1 MATAGSLS
9 ILLAEDN
16 AVNQRLAQ
24 RMIEKMGHSVMVVDN
39 GRKAVEAA
47 LHQTFDVILM
57 DLQMPEMDGFEATAC
72 IREAQTAAHRYT
84 PIVAVTAHA
93 MAGDR
98 EQCLRAGMDHYIAK
112 PIDFKALQ
120 NLVNQCAGRV

>member
-1 MATAGSLS
+1 
-9 ILLAEDN
+9 
-16 AVNQRLAQ
+16 
-24 RMIEKMGHSVMVVDN
+24 MIEKMGHSVIVVDN

-47 LHQTFDVILM
+47 LRQTFDLILM

-72 IREAQTAAHRYT
+72 IRDAESQPQGEARRHT

-98 EQCLRAGMDHYIAK
+98 EQCLRSGMDHYISK
-112 PIDFKALQ
+112 PINFEALRA
-120 NLVNQCAGRV
+120 LVDQCVGKG